1 MHLSLVWLM
10 MALRQYATTFDGY
23 ILIPLAIENR
33 STITDE
39 DIDIFIKVET
49 ENVEIILPSEKL
61 INPDMIG
68 LEGLI
73 YEEDI
78 LKSLLMMSE
87 TADITDCER
96 EFLSLK
102 QCSVRNI
109 RNLFAH
115 ANLMA
120 INIVQEENGR
130 DIYYPLS
137 ENESCLLLYKL
148 ISALVFNVLLDV
160 VKSNILLSV
169 SDELE
174 ELLLNYNIKI
184 VELTAEE
191 TLKLQGMAETDILK
205 MNTFV
210 DENTM
215 MRLADN
221 GSNVDVLAEIFKG
234 LV

>member
-1 MHLSLVWLM
+1 M
-10 MALRQYATTFDGY
+10 
-23 ILIPLAIENR
+23 
-33 STITDE
+33 
-39 DIDIFIKVET
+39 
-49 ENVEIILPSEKL
+49 
-61 INPDMIG
+61 
-68 LEGLI
+68 
-73 YEEDI
+73 
-78 LKSLLMMSE
+78 
-87 TADITDCER
+87 
-96 EFLSLK
+96 EFLT
-102 QCSVRNI
+102 
-109 RNLFAH
+109 
-115 ANLMA
+115 LMA

>member
-1 MHLSLVWLM
+1 MYTKQEVIDYIW
-10 MALRQYATTFDGY
+10 QYSKFYGNKLGDCEQYYYDGDGY
-23 ILIPLAIENR
+23 VALILMFE
-33 STITDE
+33 
-39 DIDIFIKVET
+39 VT
-49 ENVEIILPSEKL
+49 ENICKSVVGDYESSFYKVVEKL
-61 INPDMIG
+61 HK
-68 LEGLI
+68 EH
-73 YEEDI
+73 Y
-78 LKSLLMMSE
+78 
-87 TADITDCER
+87 ITDCER

-191 TLKLQGMAETDILK
+191 TLKLQGIAETDILK

>member
-1 MHLSLVWLM
+1 
-10 MALRQYATTFDGY
+10 
-23 ILIPLAIENR
+23 
-33 STITDE
+33 
-39 DIDIFIKVET
+39 
-49 ENVEIILPSEKL
+49 
-61 INPDMIG
+61 
-68 LEGLI
+68 
-73 YEEDI
+73 
-78 LKSLLMMSE
+78 
-87 TADITDCER
+87 
-96 EFLSLK
+96 
-102 QCSVRNI
+102 
-109 RNLFAH
+109 
-115 ANLMA
+115 MA

-174 ELLLNYNIKI
+174 EFLLNYNIKI

>member
-1 MHLSLVWLM
+1 MYSKFYGNKLGDCE
-10 MALRQYATTFDGY
+10 QYYYDGDGY
-23 ILIPLAIENR
+23 VALILMFE
-33 STITDE
+33 
-39 DIDIFIKVET
+39 VT
-49 ENVEIILPSEKL
+49 ENICKSVVGDYESSFYKVVEKL
-61 INPDMIG
+61 HK
-68 LEGLI
+68 EH
-73 YEEDI
+73 Y
-78 LKSLLMMSE
+78 
-87 TADITDCER
+87 ITDCEK